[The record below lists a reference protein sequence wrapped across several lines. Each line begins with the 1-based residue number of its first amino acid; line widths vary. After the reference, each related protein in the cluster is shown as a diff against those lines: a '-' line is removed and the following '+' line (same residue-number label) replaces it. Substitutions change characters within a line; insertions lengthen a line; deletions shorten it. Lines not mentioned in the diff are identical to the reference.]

1 MNHIISKIKNI
12 KIKSVIN
19 KVNKTN
25 DKNNK
30 CDNITVHQIS
40 DLSKIF
46 LIIRDFQF

>member
-1 MNHIISKIKNI
+1 MI
-12 KIKSVIN
+12 
-19 KVNKTN
+19 
-25 DKNNK
+25 KNNK